1 MFFFLSAEPAKADEI
16 NKAESELKNDSHFL
30 LQVFIN
36 WRKITPWSRRALGVN
51 AIRWCGEYDRLYTAG
66 RDSIIRKWSLQ
77 DDEAS
82 GDFPNYLE
90 K

>member
-1 MFFFLSAEPAKADEI
+1 MIHTSYYK
-16 NKAESELKNDSHFL
+16 FL
-30 LQVFIN
+30 LIEGKLRPDHAL
-36 WRKITPWSRRALGVN
+36 WHRACALGVN

-82 GDFPNYLE
+82 GDFPRNVG